1 MVKIIHTIETIANKA
16 VTEVLIGNNNKSEEL
31 PLKINSIK
39 KNITKIKFTTKVTS
53 EKIPYKVITVK

>member
-31 PLKINSIK
+31 SLKTNSIK
-39 KNITKIKFTTKVTS
+39 KNIPKIKFTTKVIS
-53 EKIPYKVITVK
+53 EKNPI

>member
-31 PLKINSIK
+31 SLKINSIK
-39 KNITKIKFTTKVTS
+39 KNITKIKFTTKVIS
-53 EKIPYKVITVK
+53 EKNPI